1 MGGETKAG
9 LLVPLRIREFRFLWA
24 AELASVAGDQLAR
37 VALAVLVYARTSSAS
52 LTALTY
58 ALTFVPSLL
67 GGLLLSGLADRF
79 PRRRVLVVT
88 DVLRAML
95 AAVMA
100 VPAMPLPA
108 LWALVG
114 ALSLAAA
121 PFKAAQ
127 LAMIP
132 TILTDDRDF
141 RAGLSLR
148 MVTSQTAQV
157 VGFAA
162 GGVLMTAVEPH
173 LALLANAATFAVSA
187 VLVLA
192 GVRDRPA
199 AARPSPPADGR
210 APAATASIW
219 PMAVLSVVTG
229 LYVVPE
235 GLAAPYADELG
246 LATVGVGVLMAA
258 DPVGSVLG
266 GWLAPRLRVAT
277 SPRTATLLAAAAGAP
292 LLACALRP
300 GLPVSALLW
309 ATSGAFATMLVIQ
322 VQELVVKR
330 VPDARRG
337 GVMGRLSTTLQSAQG
352 LAILAG
358 GVAAEAFGS
367 FAAVALA
374 GLLAVVVAALVGL
387 AVTAARS
394 AAEVV
399 EVPSPRH
406 WRDDVDSEGRRAR
419 GRTG

>member
-1 MGGETKAG
+1 MGGQAKAG
-9 LLVPLRIREFRFLWA
+9 LLVPLRIREFRYLWA

-37 VALAVLVYARTSSAS
+37 AALAVLVYARTSSAS

-88 DVLRAML
+88 DVLRAVL

-100 VPAMPLPA
+100 VPAMPLPV
-108 LWALVG
+108 LWGLVG
-114 ALSLAAA
+114 VLSLAAA

-162 GGVLMTAVEPH
+162 GGVLMTVVEPH
-173 LALLANAATFAVSA
+173 LALLINAVTFVVSA

-199 AARPSPPADGR
+199 AARPTT
-210 APAATASIW
+210 ATAPTPPVTGSIW

-266 GWLAPRLRVAT
+266 GWLAPRLRLAP
-277 SPRTATLLAAAAGAP
+277 SLRAAALIAAAAGAP
-292 LLACALRP
+292 LVACVARP
-300 GLPVSALLW
+300 GLPVSVLLW
-309 ATSGAFATMLVIQ
+309 ATSGALATMLVVQ

-358 GVAAEAFGS
+358 GVVAEAFGS
-367 FAAVALA
+367 FDAVALA
-374 GLLAVVVAALVGL
+374 GLLAIAVAALVGL
-387 AVTAARS
+387 ATYTRVAA
-394 AAEVV
+394 V

-406 WRDDVDSEGRRAR
+406 WSGDVDSQGRRAR
-419 GRTG
+419 GRAG